1 MLEFKYEVRDPIY
14 GFIPF
19 TALEQKV
26 ISDSAFQRLR
36 RIGQLA
42 LTHYVYPG
50 ATHTRFS
57 HSLGVMH
64 MASLMFDSIVNSSK
78 ETLKEAFDF
87 NDSSI
92 DSMHQTVRLA
102 ALLHDIG
109 HGPYSHA
116 SESVMPHN
124 PETGKLFK
132 HEDYT
137 VSIIKSRFDS
147 VFKKSPQGISVGSIT
162 DLIDRR
168 GLVLEDYGLF
178 FKSIV
183 SSQLDADRADYL
195 LRDSYHCGV
204 KYGVYDHARLVKSLM
219 VGFDQDENARVGI
232 KEESWQI
239 AESVVLARY
248 WIHSYVYFH
257 KTRRILDHHLS
268 EAIKHS
274 YNGESIPGPDKLDD
288 YLTLDDGSIW
298 EKLKQNKE
306 NLHCDAIL
314 NRNHF
319 RMVYSTNQSQA
330 IQDNERFEAI
340 KEALINRKIELYVD
354 DNASTYYKS
363 DPTESKENTYSRRD
377 KLFDPKEIFII
388 DEYRKCIPL
397 AERSSFLSKMANEI
411 KVRRIYVQPDKKE
424 LAKKIIRGIT

>member
-1 MLEFKYEVRDPIY
+1 MLEFKFEVRDPIY

-19 TALEQKV
+19 TVLEQKV
-26 ISDSAFQRLR
+26 ISDPAFQRLR

-42 LTHYVYPG
+42 VTHYIYPG

-64 MASLMFDSIVNSSK
+64 MASLMFDSIVNSSR
-78 ETLKEAFDF
+78 ESLREEFGF
-87 NDSSI
+87 NDGTI
-92 DSMHQTVRLA
+92 DIMHQTVRLA

-109 HGPYSHA
+109 HGPFSHA

-124 PETGKLFK
+124 PNTGKQFN
-132 HEDYT
+132 HEEYT
-137 VSIIKSRFDS
+137 VSIIKSRFES
-147 VFKKSPQGISVGSIT
+147 VFNNSPDRISVGSIT
-162 DLIDRR
+162 DLIDRK
-168 GLVLEDYGLF
+168 GMVLGDYGLF

-219 VGFDQDENARVGI
+219 VGFDQDGYARVGI

-239 AESVVLARY
+239 AESIVLARY

-257 KTRRILDHHLS
+257 KTRRVLDYHLR
-268 EAIKHS
+268 EAIKHV
-274 YNGESIPGPDKLDD
+274 YDGDSIPGPDRIDD
-288 YLTLDDGSIW
+288 YLALDDGSIW
-298 EKLKQNKE
+298 EKFKLNK
-306 NLHCDAIL
+306 NNRHCDAIL

-319 RMVYSTNQSQA
+319 RLIYSTNQSQSDK
-330 IQDNERFEAI
+330 DNEKFEAVR
-340 KEALINRKIELYVD
+340 KALEDDGLEIFVD

-363 DPTESKENTYSRRD
+363 DSSESTFSRRD
-377 KLFDPKEIFII
+377 RLFDPKEIFII
-388 DEYRKCIPL
+388 NDEKKCIPL

-411 KVRRIYVQPDKKE
+411 KVRGIYIQSEFKGR
-424 LAKKIIRGIT
+424 AKQIIRGIV